1 MATKLGE
8 LALVFGVGDGTNIII
23 MCLPYGSGELLIMFL
38 RERRGGDVATKAGGL
53 VYLPHESGEWR
64 TETWQPHWESCWES
78 YVWCWC

>member
-8 LALVFGVGDGTNIII
+8 MALVVGVGDGTNIII

-53 VYLPHESGEWR
+53 VFLPHESGEWR